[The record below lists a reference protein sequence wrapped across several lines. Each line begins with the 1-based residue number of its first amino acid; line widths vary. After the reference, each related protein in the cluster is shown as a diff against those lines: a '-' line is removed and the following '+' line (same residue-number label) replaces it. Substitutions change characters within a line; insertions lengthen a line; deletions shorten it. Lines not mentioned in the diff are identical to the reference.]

1 MDKENIVK
9 WVKFVSFGFLML
21 GGLNWLFIGLFDA
34 DIIGFMLGG
43 QDSVASRVLFS
54 IVGVSAVTL
63 LTIVLVKA
71 FRGEKQAPKKKVASK
86 TQEA

>member
-1 MDKENIVK
+1 MDKDMIVK
-9 WVKFVSFGFLML
+9 WIKFISFGFLIL

-34 DIIGFMLGG
+34 DIIGFLLGG

-54 IVGVSAVTL
+54 AVGISAVIL

-71 FRGEKQAPKKKVASK
+71 FRNREEPKRVITKTVQA
-86 TQEA
+86 